1 MVSTNCYIYRVKSYK
16 TWFRKKKLWVQFL
29 KVEKGYDFDKAIVL
43 ETKMFVGAKHLEVL
57 KNQNIL
63 QNQSTYLIFKK

>member
-1 MVSTNCYIYRVKSYK
+1 MQ
-16 TWFRKKKLWVQFL
+16 LL
-29 KVEKGYDFDKAIVL
+29 KVEKDYDFDKAIVL

-57 KNQNIL
+57 ENQNIL